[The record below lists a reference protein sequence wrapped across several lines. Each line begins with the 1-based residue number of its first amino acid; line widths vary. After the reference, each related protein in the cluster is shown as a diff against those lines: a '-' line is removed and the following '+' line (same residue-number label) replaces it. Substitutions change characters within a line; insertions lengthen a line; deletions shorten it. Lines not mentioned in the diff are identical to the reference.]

1 MEYFTKQ
8 TKKAKIFDRK
18 SDTRKKIQLGGLLVK
33 AGLDYMHPQD
43 AYVLYGM
50 LLEWKKALE
59 VKPEVKERWAHLGK
73 ELLLSNHD

>member
-50 LLEWKKALE
+50 LLDCKKALE

>member
-8 TKKAKIFDRK
+8 TKKEKIFDRK

-50 LLEWKKALE
+50 LLDCKRALE
-59 VKPEVKERWAHLGK
+59 IKPEIRERWARLGK
-73 ELLLSNHD
+73 ELLMGE